1 MIKYSTITFLAAT
14 SGFLFENPTVM
25 LFLTVLSPSGHIRL
39 QVLLLLLLEVFLR
52 ILYEIW
58 LFTLS

>member
-1 MIKYSTITFLAAT
+1 
-14 SGFLFENPTVM
+14 M
-25 LFLTVLSPSGHIRL
+25 LFLTVLFPSGHIWL